1 MKKTKIELLA
11 PAGNRE
17 AFVGAIN
24 AGANAIYLSG
34 KNYGARKYANNFTKE
49 EIVELIKYAHLR
61 NVKVYVTVNTLI
73 FEDEIDELFEYCDYL
88 VLNNVDALIVQD
100 LGVIDAFCSRYPD
113 TEIHAS
119 TQMNT
124 YNEYQLKFLSDLGVK
139 RVILARETSTDDIKK
154 MLKNIDIDIEV
165 FVHGALCVS
174 YSGNCLFSSF
184 KGGRSGNRG
193 ECAQPCRLKYS
204 LYREDDL
211 VEADSYLLSTKDL
224 LTINELDKVIS
235 SGVKSLK
242 IEGRMRKHE
251 YVIATVRAYRE
262 AIDNILEN
270 KPFDLVKRIN
280 ELLSVF
286 NREYTKGYLLS
297 EEPFK
302 INNSNRPNHQGIEVG
317 KVIAYNKGK
326 TTIKLIDDLRVGD
339 GIRIIGSSDQ
349 GGQVGRIILNNDLV
363 KEAKAKDII
372 IIDMPKKVETGDKVL
387 KTSDSLLESS
397 LNVYL
402 DESYG
407 IVPINIKFYSYVDQ
421 ELKIEI
427 KNDNIDLITIK
438 SDYIV
443 IPAKKAIQDKYKLAT
458 QFNKFGNTCFKV
470 ESLEVLTD
478 GLGFIPNGILNEL
491 KREGI
496 KALEVFLL
504 SREPKRVIKNLPQ
517 ISYNLNI
524 DSEPKLFVKVEKEA
538 QYQVALKCNIK
549 DIASYMTRKSWPFD
563 NKINNYLML
572 NRILHELPNKNDFDS
587 FVIRD
592 FGSLLLA
599 NENTVIA
606 DATVNATNSLTLETL
621 FKNNVQRVCISLES
635 GIENTKKMIQA
646 FIMRHGFLPNLELV
660 AYGKVDLMISKYC
673 NITKSEGVFKQN
685 CMICEKND
693 YALMNEKKERFP
705 LVREGYCNLRILDS
719 KTINLIDYIPDILSL
734 GVKTIR
740 LDFTIETAEEVE
752 MVIKAYQNKMI
763 GKDYVMPSKDYTYG
777 RFLR

>member
-1 MKKTKIELLA
+1 MKQTKIELLA
-11 PAGNRE
+11 PAGTKE

-49 EIVELIKYAHLR
+49 EIVDLIKYAHLR

-73 FEDEIDELFEYCDYL
+73 FEDEIDDLFDYCDYL

-100 LGVIDAFCSRYPD
+100 LGIIDAFCRRYPD

-119 TQMNT
+119 TQMNV
-124 YNEYQLKFLSDLGVK
+124 YNEYQLKFLADLGVK
-139 RVILARETSTDDIKK
+139 RVILARETSTDDIRK
-154 MLKNIDIDIEV
+154 MLENIKIDVEV

-204 LYREDDL
+204 LYRENDL

-224 LTINELDKVIS
+224 FTINELDKVIS

-270 KPFDLVKRIN
+270 KSFDLEIRIK

-286 NREYTKGYLLS
+286 NREYTKGYLLD

-317 KVIAYNKGK
+317 KVINYNRGK
-326 TTIKLIDDLRVGD
+326 TTIKLTDDLRVGD
-339 GIRIIGSSDQ
+339 GIRIIGSLDQ
-349 GGQVGRIILNNDLV
+349 GGQVGRIFINNNLV
-363 KEAKAKDII
+363 KEAKAKDVI
-372 IIDMPKKVETGDKVL
+372 IIDLPKKVEVGDKVL
-387 KTSDSLLESS
+387 KTSDSVLEAS
-397 LNVYL
+397 LNNYL

-407 IVPINIKFYSYVDQ
+407 IVPIDIKLYSYIGN

-427 KNDNIDLITIK
+427 KNDNSKLITIK
-438 SDYIV
+438 SDYV
-443 IPAKKAIQDKYKLAT
+443 VVPAKKAIQDEEKLAS

-470 ESLEVLTD
+470 ERLEVLTD
-478 GLGFIPNGILNEL
+478 GLGFIPNGVLNEL

-496 KALEVFLL
+496 KALEEVLL
-504 SREPKRVIKNLPQ
+504 SREPKRVIKSSRQ
-517 ISYNLNI
+517 ISNNVII
-524 DSEPKLFVKVEKEA
+524 DNEPKLFVKVENEE
-538 QYQVALKCNIK
+538 QYQAALKCNIK
-549 DIASYMTRKSWPFD
+549 DIASYMTRKSWPT
-563 NKINNYLML
+563 NPKTNNYLML
-572 NRILHELPNKNDFDS
+572 NRIWYELTNKDAFDS
-587 FVIRD
+587 YVIRD
-592 FGSLLLA
+592 FGSLSLA
-599 NENTVIA
+599 KENGVIA
-606 DATVNATNSLTLETL
+606 DSTVNATNSLTLETL
-621 FKNNVQRVCISLES
+621 FNNNVQRVCLSLES
-635 GIENTKKMIQA
+635 GIENTKNMIKGFKQ
-646 FIMRHGFLPNLELV
+646 RHGSSPNLEMV
-660 AYGKVDLMISKYC
+660 VYGKIDLMISKYC
-673 NITKSEGVFKQN
+673 PITKSEGVFKQN
-685 CMICEKND
+685 CMMCEKND
-693 YALMNEKKERFP
+693 YALVNEKNERFA
-705 LVREGYCNLRILDS
+705 LVREGYCNLRILNS
-719 KTINLIDYIPDILSL
+719 KVINLIDYIPDILSS

-740 LDFTIETAEEVE
+740 LDFTKETPEEVE
-752 MVIKAYQNKMI
+752 MVIKAYQNKMM
-763 GKDYVMPSKDYTYG
+763 GNDYVMPPNYYSYG

>member
-1 MKKTKIELLA
+1 VKQTKIELLA
-11 PAGNRE
+11 PAGTKE

-49 EIVELIKYAHLR
+49 EIVDLIEYAHLR

-73 FEDEIDELFEYCDYL
+73 FEDEIDDLFDYCDYL
-88 VLNNVDALIVQD
+88 VINNVDALIVQD
-100 LGVIDAFCSRYPD
+100 LGIIDAFCRRYPD

-119 TQMNT
+119 TQMNV
-124 YNEYQLKFLSDLGVK
+124 YNEYQLKFLADLGVK

-154 MLKNIDIDIEV
+154 MLENIKIDVEV

-204 LYREDDL
+204 LYRENDL

-224 LTINELDKVIS
+224 LTIKELDKVIS

-270 KPFDLVKRIN
+270 KPFDLEKRIK

-286 NREYTKGYLLS
+286 NREYTKGYLLD

-317 KVIAYNKGK
+317 KVINYNRGK
-326 TTIKLIDDLRVGD
+326 TTIKLTDDLRVGD
-339 GIRIIGSSDQ
+339 GIRIIGSLDQ
-349 GGQVGRIILNNDLV
+349 GGQVGRIFINNNLV
-363 KEAKAKDII
+363 KEAKAKDVI
-372 IIDMPKKVETGDKVL
+372 IIDLPKKVEVGDKVL
-387 KTSDSLLESS
+387 KTSDSFLEAS
-397 LNVYL
+397 LNNYL

-407 IVPINIKFYSYVDQ
+407 IVPIDIKLYSYIGN

-427 KNDNIDLITIK
+427 KSDNTNSITIK

-443 IPAKKAIQDKYKLAT
+443 VPAKKAIQDEEKLAS

-470 ESLEVLTD
+470 ERLEVLTD
-478 GLGFIPNGILNEL
+478 GLGFIPNGVLNEL

-496 KALEVFLL
+496 KALEEVLL
-504 SREPKRVIKNLPQ
+504 NREPKRVIKSSLQ
-517 ISYNLNI
+517 ISNNVII
-524 DSEPKLFVKVEKEA
+524 DSEPRLFVKVENEE
-538 QYQVALKCNIK
+538 QYQAALKCNIK
-549 DIASYMTRKSWPFD
+549 DIASYMTRKSWPID
-563 NKINNYLML
+563 PKTNNYLML
-572 NRILHELPNKNDFDS
+572 NRIWYELTNKNTFDS
-587 FVIRD
+587 YVIRD
-592 FGSLLLA
+592 FGSLSLA
-599 NENTVIA
+599 KENEVIA
-606 DATVNATNSLTLETL
+606 DSTVNATNSLTLETL
-621 FKNNVQRVCISLES
+621 FNNSVQRVCLSLES
-635 GIENTKKMIQA
+635 GIENTKNMIQS
-646 FIMRHGFLPNLELV
+646 FKQRHGSIPNLEMV
-660 AYGKVDLMISKYC
+660 VYGKVDLMISKYC
-673 NITKSEGVFKQN
+673 PITKSEGVFKQN
-685 CMICEKND
+685 CMMCEKND
-693 YALMNEKKERFP
+693 YALVNEKNERFS
-705 LVREGYCNLRILDS
+705 LVREGYCNLRILNS
-719 KTINLIDYIPDILSL
+719 KVINLIDYIPDILSS

-740 LDFTIETAEEVE
+740 LDFTKETPEEVE
-752 MVIKAYQNKMI
+752 MVIKAYQNKMM
-763 GKDYVMPSKDYTYG
+763 GNDYVMPANYYSYG